1 MPAKRQARSEL
12 AMLFARYG
20 TQSFLESTSLLV
32 ALLEK
37 DGELLSWN
45 PSFDAI
51 KKTLPDTRHLK
62 DFLAPSSRVLFE
74 ELLAGALHERARMR
88 GDLEFVH
95 ENRSGSSGCLFIPLP
110 GGRVLFIAEPMRGA
124 DDLETVTAELR
135 TMKQRLK
142 RKEKELVAVIAQ
154 ANEISHTDEL
164 TFLPNRKQIL
174 GDLQRETMFAD
185 RYGTPF
191 SISMMDVDHFKKIND
206 TYGHPV
212 GDEVLRS
219 LADELR
225 QHIRHPDS
233 IGRYGGE
240 EFLVILPHSVLKSAT
255 EQAERLCAHV
265 RSLVI
270 KAGEHDISLTISM
283 GVAQYKVHKEDWF
296 TFLTRADKALYQA
309 KNNGRDQWVVAEE

>member
-1 MPAKRQARSEL
+1 MRAKRQARSEL

-37 DGELLSWN
+37 DGEALSWN
-45 PSFDAI
+45 PSFDAL
-51 KKTLPDTRHLK
+51 KKDMPDTKDLK
-62 DFLAPSSRVLFE
+62 DFLSPSSKVPFE
-74 ELLAGALHERARMR
+74 ELLANALRERARMQ
-88 GDLEFVH
+88 GSLEFVQ
-95 ENRSGSSGCLFIPLP
+95 ENRSGVSVCLFIPLP
-110 GGRVLFIAEPMRGA
+110 GERVLFIAEPLRGA
-124 DDLETVTAELR
+124 NDLETVTAELQ
-135 TMKQRLK
+135 TTKQRLK
-142 RKEKELVAVIAQ
+142 RKEKELIAVIAQ
-154 ANEISHTDEL
+154 ANEVSHTDSL
-164 TFLPNRKQIL
+164 TFLPNRKQIIA
-174 GDLQRETMFAD
+174 DLQRETMFAD

-191 SISMMDVDHFKKIND
+191 AISMLDVDHFKKIND
-206 TYGHPV
+206 TYGHTI
-212 GDEVLRS
+212 GDEVLRM

-270 KAGEHDISLTISM
+270 KAGEHDISLTVSM

-296 TFLTRADKALYQA
+296 TFLSRADKALYQA
-309 KNNGRDQWVVAEE
+309 KNKGRDQWVVSEE